1 MTSTSPVPVVGQRE
15 PCPCGSGKRYKNCHG
30 REREHTAVALVER
43 PFAGLPNEADWVALR
58 ELVPS
63 ATATVRTTAQYGAR
77 DVVVCTLLPM
87 MWPALHRED
96 GTILLA
102 LQTTTH
108 SGDASRDAAAALLE
122 ALDAEPGA
130 AVGPHDLPGP
140 GPRLQDVLD
149 PAVPFEPTVHDGFDY
164 WIADDAARTPDVV
177 ASLEQAS
184 ASIVPT
190 VRLAGVPAAY
200 WVRMGRE
207 FLRWAR
213 PEPEEALLDALAR
226 LHARRASSLGAGSRF
241 VGAFRSCGIVVP
253 VWELAPGTEAAD
265 VEPLALAFDAVLTE
279 ALATTTPLTAQER
292 RARAGLVSRQVTL
305 R

>member
-1 MTSTSPVPVVGQRE
+1 MSIPVVGQRE

-30 REREHTAVALVER
+30 REREHTAVDLVDR
-43 PFAGLPNEADWVALR
+43 PFAGLPNEPDWVALR
-58 ELVPS
+58 ELVPA
-63 ATATVRTTAQYGAR
+63 ATATVRTTAEHGSR
-77 DVVVCTLLPM
+77 DVLVCTLLPM
-87 MWPALHRED
+87 MWPALHRAD
-96 GTILLA
+96 GTVLLA
-102 LQTTTH
+102 LQTTVH
-108 SGDASRDAAAALLE
+108 GGDPSRDAAASLLA
-122 ALDAEPGA
+122 ALDLEPGN
-130 AVGPHDLPGP
+130 AVGPRDLPGP

-149 PAVPFEPTVHDGFDY
+149 PAVPLVPEVHQGFDY
-164 WIADDAARTPDVV
+164 WLAPDVEATPAV
-177 ASLEQAS
+177 SASLEQAN
-184 ASIVPT
+184 ASVVPT

-213 PEPEEALLDALAR
+213 PEPEDALLDALAR

-253 VWELAPGTEAAD
+253 VWELAPGTEASD
-265 VEPLALAFDAVLTE
+265 VEPLAEAFDFVLAE
-279 ALATTTPLTAQER
+279 ALATTAPLTGEER

>member
-1 MTSTSPVPVVGQRE
+1 MSIPAVGPRE

-30 REREHTAVALVER
+30 RDRERAAVELVER
-43 PFAGLPNEADWVALR
+43 PFAGLAHEPDWVAMR
-58 ELVPS
+58 EIVPA
-63 ATATVRTTAQYGAR
+63 ATARVRTTAEHGGR

-87 MWPALHRED
+87 MWAALHRED
-96 GTILLA
+96 GTVLLA

-108 SGDASRDAAAALLE
+108 SGDPSRDAAAALLE
-122 ALDAEPGA
+122 ALALPAGR
-130 AVGPHDLPGP
+130 AVGPRDLPGP

-149 PAVPFEPTVHDGFDY
+149 PDVPLEPVVHQDFDY
-164 WIADDAARTPDVV
+164 WLAADAPRSPEVLS
-177 ASLEQAS
+177 SLEQANE
-184 ASIVPT
+184 SITPT
-190 VRLAGVPAAY
+190 VRLSTVPGAY

-213 PEPEEALLDALAR
+213 PEGEDALLDGLAR
-226 LHARRASSLGAGSRF
+226 LHAARRATLGEGSRF
-241 VGAFRSCGIVVP
+241 VGAFRACGIVVP

-265 VEPLALAFDAVLTE
+265 AEGPAQAFDAELRAAVGET
-279 ALATTTPLTAQER
+279 APLTPQER

>member
-1 MTSTSPVPVVGQRE
+1 MTTQSIPVVGQRE

-30 REREHTAVALVER
+30 REREQAAVALVER
-43 PFAGLPNEADWVALR
+43 PFEGLPNEADWVALR
-58 ELVPS
+58 DLVPS
-63 ATATVRTTAQYGAR
+63 ATATVRTTAEYGAR

-96 GTILLA
+96 GTVLLA

-122 ALDAEPGA
+122 ALDAEPGS
-130 AVGPHDLPGP
+130 AVGPRDLPGS

-149 PAVPFEPTVHDGFDY
+149 PAVPLEPEVHADFDY
-164 WIADDAARTPDVV
+164 WVAEGAARTPDVV
-177 ASLEQAS
+177 SSLEQAS

-190 VRLAGVPAAY
+190 VKVPGLAAAY

-213 PEPEEALLDALAR
+213 PEPEEVLLDALAR
-226 LHARRASSLGAGSRF
+226 LHARRASALGPGSRF

-265 VEPLALAFDAVLTE
+265 VEPLALAFDTLLAE
-279 ALATTTPLTAQER
+279 ALATTAPLTAAER